1 MSIENTHPEYDAMVE
16 DYAQMRDT
24 AAVQRI
30 VKQAKATYLPPTAAQ
45 VLDGATNAVEPG
57 YSAYM
62 AYLNRAIFPEHV
74 DEALRTMV
82 GILNREPAEIS
93 VPARLEGILENATRK
108 NETIHQLIRRI
119 NEAQLLYGRI
129 GLLLDVDTNSD
140 LPHIVTYSAESLINW
155 DDDRATE
162 SARDALSFVVSA
174 EDAWVRG
181 QDINGHRQMFDWSVA
196 TRYRAMYLN
205 ENGVYATFT
214 EQEGT
219 QSPEIVPT
227 FGGRPLDFV
236 PFTFV
241 GANDLTA
248 TPGPIP
254 LLGISNAALAIYR
267 GEADFRQTLHML
279 GQDTLVMTGVA
290 PGTDLDEDEPTRIG
304 SGAKI
309 ELPEGGD
316 AKFIGIS
323 SAGLPE
329 QRRALE
335 DDYAR
340 SIAMGSRLL
349 ENTTSQ
355 AESGEALRIRV
366 SAKTT
371 TLHSVALSCAAGLE
385 HALKQMAVWVGAD
398 PNEVRVSPNTDFVED
413 AASPEQALK
422 LVEAR
427 NAGLPISLRS
437 IHEWSSRNEFT
448 QKSWEE
454 ELELIKEDA
463 EFTEAINAGA
473 TNAAATAAEATVAPV
488 QAENI
493 EEDEQPSEED

>member
-1 MSIENTHPEYDAMVE
+1 MSIENTHPDYDAIA
-16 DYAQMRDT
+16 DDLRQMRDT
-24 AAVQRI
+24 HAGQRTVKAA
-30 VKQAKATYLPPTAAQ
+30 AGLYLPATAAQ
-45 VLDGATNAVEPG
+45 VLDGAANAIEPG
-57 YSAYM
+57 YSAYKS
-62 AYLNRAIFPEHV
+62 YLSRAIFPEHV
-74 DEALRTMV
+74 EEALRTMV

-93 VPARLEGILENATRK
+93 VPARLEGILENCTRQ
-108 NETIHQLIRRI
+108 NESIHQLIRRI
-119 NEAQLLYGRI
+119 HEAQLLYGRL
-129 GLLLDVDTNSD
+129 GLMLDVDDSN
-140 LPHIVTYSAESLINW
+140 LPHIVTYSAESMINW
-155 DDDRATE
+155 DDARAYE
-162 SARDALSFVVSA
+162 AGRDQLSFVVTA

-181 QDINGHRQMFDWSVA
+181 AEGNSTFDWNVE
-196 TRYRAMYLN
+196 TRYRAIYLN
-205 ENGVYATFT
+205 ENGQYATFT

-219 QSPEIVPT
+219 QSPEVVPT
-227 FGGRPLDFV
+227 FGGKPLDFV
-236 PFTFV
+236 PFTFI
-241 GANDLTA
+241 GANDLIA

-335 DDYAR
+335 DDYKR

-366 SAKTT
+366 AAKTT
-371 TLHSVALSCAAGLE
+371 TLHSVAMTSAAGLE
-385 HALKQMAVWVGAD
+385 RILKQMAVWVGAD
-398 PNEVRVSPNTDFVED
+398 PSEVRVSPNTDFVED

-427 NAGLPISLRS
+427 NSGLPISLRS
-437 IHEWSSRNEFT
+437 IHEWASKNEFT
-448 QKSWEE
+448 QKSWDE
-454 ELELIKEDA
+454 ELALMTEDA
-463 EFTEAINAGA
+463 QYVQAIQEGAPAVVEAPTEEVQV
-473 TNAAATAAEATVAPV
+473 AEEP
-488 QAENI
+488 QAENPADA
-493 EEDEQPSEED
+493 EE